1 MLTELKL
8 ENWKSYESASLHI
21 DPLSVLVG
29 TNASGKS
36 NALDALLLLNRVA
49 SGVMLTAALKGDG
62 TQAPVRGGVEWAAR
76 KPGSIF
82 ALGVVCR
89 ADELTDYE
97 YRLEG
102 CIADNRCDLHSEQL
116 TRIKY
121 RPGKDGKRKSRA
133 GSIKLLRTD
142 ACATNSPT
150 VIARL
155 YNEKQGTPRQLSR
168 AHSVLFQLV
177 GQKLRQEI
185 QDGVTLVTSVLR
197 DIFILDPIPSH
208 MRRFSPLSDKLES
221 DAWNVA
227 GVLAALPPEKQKEI
241 EAVLTKY
248 ASQLPER
255 DIRRVY
261 AETVG
266 KFNSDAM
273 LYCEEHWLDQGPPPT
288 VDARGMSDGTLRFLA
303 ILTALLTRPKN
314 SLLVIEEVDNGLHP
328 SRARLLLDMLRAV
341 GTQRGVD
348 VLVTTH
354 NPALLDAMGTA
365 MVPFITVANRD
376 PSTGYSV
383 LTLLEDIEQLP
394 KLLAQGPIGRLSSQ
408 GLIEQ
413 SISTAQTEHAK
424 KVSVDE

>member
-76 KPGSIF
+76 KPGSVF
-82 ALGVVCR
+82 AVGVVCR

-102 CIADNRCDLHSEQL
+102 CMADNRCDLHSEQL

-121 RPGKDGKRKSRA
+121 RPGKDGKRKSQA

-142 ACATNSPT
+142 ACTASSPT
-150 VIARL
+150 IVARL

-227 GVLAALPPEKQKEI
+227 GVLAALPPEKQQEI
-241 EAVLTKY
+241 EAVLTQY

-376 PSTGYSV
+376 PSTGHSV

-408 GLIEQ
+408 GLIEK
-413 SISTAQTEHAK
+413 SISAAQTEHAT